1 MSETKKI
8 LRQLTGEVVSTKMD
22 KTIIVKVERVV
33 KHKIYGKQ
41 FSVSKRYKVHDATK
55 QANLGN
61 IVLIEQCRPL
71 SKDKR
76 FRLIKVLKERK

>member
-76 FRLIKVLKERK
+76 FRLIKVLKDRK

>member
-1 MSETKKI
+1 MAETKTI
-8 LRQLTGEVVSTKMD
+8 LRQLIGEVVSTKMY

-33 KHKIYGKQ
+33 KHKVYGKQ
-41 FSVSKRYKVHDATK
+41 YSVSKKYKVHDADK

-71 SKDKR
+71 SKEKR
-76 FRLIKVLKERK
+76 FRIIKVLKDRK

>member
-8 LRQLTGEVVSTKMD
+8 LRQLTGEVVSTKME
-22 KTIIVKVERVV
+22 KTFVVKVERVV

-41 FSVSKRYKVHDATK
+41 YAVSRKYKVHDEENKARV
-55 QANLGN
+55 GN
-61 IVLIEQCRPL
+61 IVLFEECRPL

-76 FRLIKVLKERK
+76 WRLIKIVKERK